1 MLHMSLRVSQ
11 SGFLGLIAGSSK
23 DKITTLIFR
32 NTHKIMV
39 HCWLT
44 DTGILTA
51 CWGSFPPAIEHRSD
65 GIHALRLIVTES
77 VLDRFLLK
85 LIFTPWSLQFFSRS
99 RVKGLVLFFIG
110 LSTRVTV
117 AGIRQ
122 WNIYTPVT
130 RISRLNP
137 SSPTTDC
144 GWCSRHMNPI
154 ILADIFWFHSV
165 LLLLQ

>member
-1 MLHMSLRVSQ
+1 MTRCQEAAWSGNVSCFNFFIYRLEVMLHMSLRVSQ

-65 GIHALRLIVTES
+65 GIHALRLI
-77 VLDRFLLK
+77 
-85 LIFTPWSLQFFSRS
+85 
-99 RVKGLVLFFIG
+99 
-110 LSTRVTV
+110 
-117 AGIRQ
+117 RQ